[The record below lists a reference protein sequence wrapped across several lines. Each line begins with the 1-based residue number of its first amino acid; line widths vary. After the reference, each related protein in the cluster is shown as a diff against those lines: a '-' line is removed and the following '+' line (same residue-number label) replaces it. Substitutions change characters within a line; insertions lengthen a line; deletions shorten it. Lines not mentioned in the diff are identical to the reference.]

1 MTIYCSKDIQ
11 KPEVRQDIQRIIKA
25 GGLIVFPTETVYGI
39 GADATNPDAVK
50 RIFLAKGRPSDN
62 PLIVH
67 LADRHDVETIVQ
79 EIPAIAIPLM
89 DTYWPGPLTLIF
101 QKKEI
106 IPKEVSGGLQ
116 TVGVRIPSSLIAQE
130 VIRSAGVP
138 ICAPSANISGK
149 PSSTLFEHV
158 KQDFEGRVDILVDG
172 GQVDIGLESTVLDV
186 TTPIP
191 VLLRPGAV
199 TKHMIEMTLGIG
211 IIDATETKVEDVPRS
226 PGMKYT
232 HYAPRGK
239 VKLIQGTREDV
250 ISFINQDIQEKDLSQ
265 VGVIA
270 PHEYMK
276 DIQAYYKVDLGSLQ
290 HLEEVGRNIFLALR
304 QMDTLNL
311 EFIYIPALP
320 YAGLG
325 QAIMNRL
332 LKAAGNEITHV

>member
-1 MTIYCSKDIQ
+1 MTIYSSKDIQ

-250 ISFINQDIQEKDLSQ
+250 ISFINQDIQEKDLNQ

>member
-1 MTIYCSKDIQ
+1 MTIYSSKDIQ

-199 TKHMIEMTLGIG
+199 TKQMIEMTLGIG

>member
-250 ISFINQDIQEKDLSQ
+250 ISFINQDIQEKDLNQ

>member
-158 KQDFEGRVDILVDG
+158 KQDFEGRVDIIVDG

-250 ISFINQDIQEKDLSQ
+250 ISFINQDIQEKDINQ